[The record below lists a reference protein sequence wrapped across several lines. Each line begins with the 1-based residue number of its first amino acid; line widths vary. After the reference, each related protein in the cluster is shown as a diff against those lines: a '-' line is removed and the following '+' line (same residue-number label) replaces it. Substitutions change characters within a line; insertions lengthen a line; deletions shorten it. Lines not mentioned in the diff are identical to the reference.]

1 MKKEYS
7 EKEALMRAAAL
18 CSAGEQCVSQIEEKL
33 QRWGVD
39 PEAQQRIINQLV
51 EEKYIDEQR
60 FANAYAKDKLRYNH
74 WGRVKIA
81 LYLRQLGIA
90 SSLIRQALDKL
101 PNDEYFKILTH
112 LIESKTTSVKASS
125 DYEQRGKLIRFA
137 LGRGFEMD
145 EILEALRL

>member
-7 EKEALMRAAAL
+7 EKEALSRAASL

-112 LIESKTTSVKASS
+112 LIVSKTTSVKASS